1 MDMDFNIP
9 DITENADKAAGG
21 GKHRKPRRAGKIRL
35 GDTIRSISKCYTATE
50 EKKDEDRGITF
61 YSLSEGEETFSFY
74 GMDVSMIGVCIRHK
88 KTAAIYM
95 ELPAKDRDTFI
106 KSLEKSEGK
115 GQDAAGMTIF
125 ADTVTSIFV
134 TKPEKSDS
142 VITIALMDSEEAKAL
157 SDNEAIAEEEE
168 EKSKG
173 LGHKIFKVYFN
184 PIGRMSRK
192 SYIPKMLGVGIPAAV
207 LFAFTCIRPE
217 LFVGDLNP
225 YIFTF
230 LVVGTLCFISL
241 ISLGIRR
248 LSDIGL
254 SHLYYWLF
262 FLILLAINQLGGDYL
277 GSQVM
282 ATRVVAVIFLA
293 AVVIL
298 AFFPGENKKNKYG
311 PVPKD

>member
-35 GDTIRSISKCYTATE
+35 GDTVRSISRYYTATE
-50 EKKDEDRGITF
+50 EKKDEDRGISF
-61 YSLSEGEETFSFY
+61 YSLTEGEEKFSFY
-74 GMDVSMIGVCIRHK
+74 GMEVSMIGVCVRHK

-95 ELPAKDRDTFI
+95 ELPAGERDTFI
-106 KSLEKSEGK
+106 KTLEKSEGK

-134 TKPEKSDS
+134 TKPEKSES

-157 SDNEAIAEEEE
+157 SDNEAIEKEEE
-168 EKSKG
+168 EKAKG
-173 LGHKIFKVYFN
+173 LGHKIFKIYFY
-184 PIGRMSRK
+184 PVGRMSRK
-192 SYIPKMLGVGIPAAV
+192 SYIPKMLGVGIPASI
-207 LFAFTCIRPE
+207 LFAITCLKPE

-225 YIFTF
+225 YIFSF
-230 LVVGTLCFISL
+230 LVLGTLCFISL

-248 LSDIGL
+248 LSDIGI

-262 FLILLAINQLGGDYL
+262 FFVLFAINQAGDMVL
-277 GSQVM
+277 GSQLMV
-282 ATRVVAVIFLA
+282 TRVAAVIFMI
-293 AVVIL
+293 AVVVL

>member
-35 GDTIRSISKCYTATE
+35 GDTIRSISKFYTATE
-50 EKKDEDRGITF
+50 EKKDEDRGISF
-61 YSLSEGEETFSFY
+61 YSLSEGEDKFSFY

-95 ELPAKDRDTFI
+95 ELPAKERENFI
-106 KSLEKSEGK
+106 KTLEKTEGQ

-134 TKPEKSDS
+134 TKPEKSES

-157 SDNEAIAEEEE
+157 SDNEAIEKEEE

-173 LGHKIFKVYFN
+173 LGHKIFKVYFY
-184 PIGRMSRK
+184 PVGRMSRK
-192 SYIPKMLGVGIPAAV
+192 SYIPKMLGVGIPASI
-207 LFAFTCIRPE
+207 LFAITCLKPE
-217 LFVGDLNP
+217 LFVGDLNF
-225 YIFTF
+225 YIFFF
-230 LVVGTLCFISL
+230 LVLGTLCFISL

-248 LSDIGL
+248 LSDIGI

-262 FLILLAINQLGGDYL
+262 FFILFAINQVGDTFL
-277 GSQVM
+277 GSQLM
-282 ATRVVAVIFLA
+282 ATRVAAVIFMI
-293 AVVIL
+293 AVVVL

>member
-50 EKKDEDRGITF
+50 EKKNEDRGITF

-192 SYIPKMLGVGIPAAV
+192 SYIPKMLGGWYSGG
-207 LFAFTCIRPE
+207 CS
-217 LFVGDLNP
+217 
-225 YIFTF
+225 
-230 LVVGTLCFISL
+230 LCFYLHQTGVVRRRSESL
-241 ISLGIRR
+241 YFHVPCSRDSL
-248 LSDIGL
+248 
-254 SHLYYWLF
+254 LYFAHQSRHPPSFGHWPF
-262 FLILLAINQLGGDYL
+262 PSVLLA
-277 GSQVM
+277 V
-282 ATRVVAVIFLA
+282 
-293 AVVIL
+293 
-298 AFFPGENKKNKYG
+298 FP
-311 PVPKD
+311 DSLCH